1 MCVSG
6 LKNCIK
12 GMLTA
17 PTMWPLGIS
26 GGRGRRCGNCQYKD
40 GVDIVLIIK
49 AISSGMNRTTTK
61 APLKHH
67 IWVTQLSGQLLGL
80 GSGAV
85 PLNLPAARL
94 SITCKGW
101 GGGGG
106 GTELV
111 SITRSK

>member
-12 GMLTA
+12 GMLTV

-26 GGRGRRCGNCQYKD
+26 GGRVGGRGRRRGNCQYKD
-40 GVDIVLIIK
+40 GVDDIVLIIK
-49 AISSGMNRTTTK
+49 AISSGMNRTMTK

-101 GGGGG
+101 G
-106 GTELV
+106 TL
-111 SITRSK
+111 SWFQ

>member
-26 GGRGRRCGNCQYKD
+26 GGRGKRRGNCQYKD

-61 APLKHH
+61 APYLGNTAEWT
-67 IWVTQLSGQLLGL
+67 ITRVGLWSGSVESPSCAVIDYLQGL
-80 GSGAV
+80 GD
-85 PLNLPAARL
+85 
-94 SITCKGW
+94 
-101 GGGGG
+101 
-106 GTELV
+106 TELV
-111 SITRSK
+111 SITHSK